1 VLVLSAGVVAVL
13 AAGVQATWLP
23 ALLLVAL
30 GLGLLAGALH
40 LERRRNR
47 LFPPRPLDLR
57 RPWGPGYVMILALSI
72 ATVSFTVY
80 GPLLMAMLFGVTPL
94 IAGGMIAVES
104 VSWTLAAIVFAGAGP
119 RLEPALIFG
128 GALTIGAGIAGMAWT
143 MPHGPV
149 VALVPWAV
157 LLGAGFGMAWA
168 FVMRRVVESVP
179 AGERERAASSLPTIQ
194 LLGYALG
201 AAASGIVANLSGL
214 AADAPRAVVEGAAF
228 WVFAAFLPLA
238 ALGSAAAWRLSR
250 SFD

>member
-1 VLVLSAGVVAVL
+1 
-13 AAGVQATWLP
+13 
-23 ALLLVAL
+23 
-30 GLGLLAGALH
+30 
-40 LERRRNR
+40 
-47 LFPPRPLDLR
+47 
-57 RPWGPGYVMILALSI
+57 
-72 ATVSFTVY
+72 
-80 GPLLMAMLFGVTPL
+80 
-94 IAGGMIAVES
+94 MIAVES
-104 VSWTLAAIVFAGAGP
+104 VSWTLAAIVFAGAAP

-128 GALTIGAGIAGMAWT
+128 GALTVSAGIAGMAWT
-143 MPHGPV
+143 MPQGPV
-149 VALVPWAV
+149 AALLPWAV

-179 AGERERAASSLPTIQ
+179 PGERERAAASLPTIQ

-250 SFD
+250 TSA